1 MCGTNA
7 VFEGESLASYGA
19 FVRHAVELRAEPEWL
34 DRESPAPRTGTW
46 GRAPTVKV
54 WKEGDPLFELRGPHG
69 DEPARVRIAVTQ
81 TVATRGMPNECPLTF
96 RGVRGVDPLPVGG
109 GEGSG
114 TDDGGFRYVNNYWLD
129 ATHLE
134 ALASARRLRLRNC
147 LGDIPLGDDTRAALG
162 AMTERLEVLERTA
175 GPE

>member
-1 MCGTNA
+1 MA
-7 VFEGESLASYGA
+7 RPREPRAAHRHLGA
-19 FVRHAVELRAEPEWL
+19 RAH
-34 DRESPAPRTGTW
+34 
-46 GRAPTVKV
+46 VKV

-134 ALASARRLRLRNC
+134 ALASVRRLRLRNC

-175 GPE
+175 GPEWGRWPKGDVGECVVRMRRPWTSYR